1 MDVQF
6 KARSLWNTGKEVTV
20 KCTKA
25 LSNGIRFSEFY
36 SIYTSYIRV
45 IIPISIQY
53 PVDCI
58 TAYLL
63 FHLYLAYILVF
74 AVSLE
79 VLKKFKTK
87 GSGIAPITGSLKE
100 KAAVYMTY
108 FFVFQSISKWT
119 FGIATLDKV
128 MGWAFQLKPQINLKP
143 QIKIGKSKSSESVIS
158 VKNKVGTAMH
168 VGFESEDED
177 TRKTIKNLGKMKR
190 RVDFVTEVADAFMMG
205 QEATGDEE
213 DESNWQDARTL
224 DLLVEPDEST
234 CQVQK
239 WLEDGGSM
247 DSDDVKKHVM
257 KLMAENQEM
266 RRQSF
271 AVKPVAE
278 KNTEN

>member
-25 LSNGIRFSEFY
+25 LSNGKSLGKKWQNKLLKFSGIRFSEFY

-143 QIKIGKSKSSESVIS
+143 QIVSLEQKFCKW
-158 VKNKVGTAMH
+158 
-168 VGFESEDED
+168 
-177 TRKTIKNLGKMKR
+177 KR
-190 RVDFVTEVADAFMMG
+190 
-205 QEATGDEE
+205 
-213 DESNWQDARTL
+213 W
-224 DLLVEPDEST
+224 P
-234 CQVQK
+234 
-239 WLEDGGSM
+239 
-247 DSDDVKKHVM
+247 
-257 KLMAENQEM
+257 
-266 RRQSF
+266 
-271 AVKPVAE
+271 
-278 KNTEN
+278 